1 MSSPEKGALRRFF
14 TARPERPI
22 DFVLTWIGI
31 CLVPVVAW
39 PIIGMLTGSMSE
51 GFQRVLPTLIGAP
64 IGSGIAL
71 AGIWALRSA
80 KKRDSEG

>member
-1 MSSPEKGALRRFF
+1 MSSSETGALRRFF
-14 TARPERPI
+14 TKRPERPV

-51 GFQRVLPTLIGAP
+51 GFQRVLPTMIGVP

-71 AGIWALRSA
+71 TAICALRSTS
-80 KKRDSEG
+80 KRDSEG

>member
-1 MSSPEKGALRRFF
+1 MSSSETGALRRFF

-51 GFQRVLPTLIGAP
+51 GFQRVLPTMIGAP

-71 AGIWALRSA
+71 AAICALRSTS
-80 KKRDSEG
+80 KRDSEG